1 MNNDIRVAAYRAE
14 DRPEIEAMLQMAGL
28 PVSDLTPKMLAD
40 FLVARQDGVLVGV
53 VGLERHAKTGLIRS
67 LVVDKSLRGTGLG
80 KRLLFAMEVR
90 ARGRG
95 LKQLYLLTTQAEEFF
110 LHMDYRPLD
119 RLAAPFGIRHT
130 QQFTELCPSTSTFM
144 TKALK

>member
-1 MNNDIRVAAYRAE
+1 MNNEIRVVAYRAE
-14 DRPEIEAMLQMAGL
+14 DRPEIEAMLKMAEL
-28 PVSDLTPKMLAD
+28 ATEDLNPKMLAD

-53 VGLERHAKTGLIRS
+53 IGLERHAKSGLIRS

-95 LKQLYLLTTQAEEFF
+95 IKQVYLLTTTAEEFF
-110 LHMDYRPLD
+110 LAQDYRPLD
-119 RLAAPFGIRHT
+119 RLDAPFGISHT
-130 QQFTELCPSTSTFM
+130 QQFTKLCPSTSTFM
-144 TKALK
+144 TKTLR

>member
-1 MNNDIRVAAYRAE
+1 MNNEIRVAAYRVE
-14 DRPEIEAMLQMAGL
+14 DRPEIEAMLQMAEL
-28 PVSDLTPKMLAD
+28 ATSDLTPKMLAD

-53 VGLERHAKTGLIRS
+53 VGLERHAKAGLIRS

-95 LKQLYLLTTQAEEFF
+95 IKQLYLLTTTAEEFF
-110 LHMDYRPLD
+110 LTQDYRPLD
-119 RLAAPFGIRHT
+119 RLDAPFGIRHT
-130 QQFTELCPSTSTFM
+130 QQFSTLCPASSTFM
-144 TKALK
+144 TKTLR

>member
-1 MNNDIRVAAYRAE
+1 MNNEIRVTAYRVE
-14 DRPEIEAMLQMAGL
+14 DRPEIEAMLKMAELGTE
-28 PVSDLTPKMLAD
+28 DLTPKMLAD

-53 VGLERHAKTGLIRS
+53 VGLERHAKSGLIRS

-95 LKQLYLLTTQAEEFF
+95 IKQLYLLTTTAEEFF
-110 LHMDYRPLD
+110 LAQDYRPLD
-119 RLAAPFGIRHT
+119 RLDAPFGIRHT
-130 QQFTELCPSTSTFM
+130 RQFSELCPESSTFM
-144 TKALK
+144 TKTVR

>member
-1 MNNDIRVAAYRAE
+1 MNNEIRVAAYRVE
-14 DRPEIEAMLQMAGL
+14 DRPEIEAMLKMADL
-28 PVSDLTPKMLAD
+28 ATEDLTPRMLAD

-53 VGLERHAKTGLIRS
+53 VGLERHAKAGLIRS

-95 LKQLYLLTTQAEEFF
+95 IRQVYLLTTMAEEFF

-119 RLAAPFGIRHT
+119 RLDAPFGIRHT
-130 QQFTELCPSTSTFM
+130 QQFTTLCPTSSTFM
-144 TKALK
+144 TKTIK